1 MSLTLSLG
9 SMARQAAP
17 VQANRQ
23 AFWTSY
29 SGSLAQEAAPI
40 AELGTSP
47 TCFGYQLHIGLS
59 LSAVCRPSLSLGMV
73 PRHRN
78 GLALHAPIWHGYQVG
93 NGPGLAS
100 AWSGMCAGLDSVWG
114 AWHLGTG
121 MGLALLQLGMGISR
135 ASAPAWQQHLCR
147 LGLSLGWDSLIT
159 VR

>member
-1 MSLTLSLG
+1 MSLTLSLR

-73 PRHRN
+73 PRHWN
-78 GLALHAPIWHGYQVG
+78 
-93 NGPGLAS
+93 
-100 AWSGMCAGLDSVWG
+100 
-114 AWHLGTG
+114 
-121 MGLALLQLGMGISR
+121 GLALLQFGMGIRWVMVPAWHQHGR
-135 ASAPAWQQHLCR
+135 ACAPAWTQSGGHGTSALEWAWHFSNLAWVSAGLRPQ
-147 LGLSLGWDSLIT
+147 LGSSTCAGWVSAWAGI
-159 VR
+159 V